1 LIYYATAYTL
11 HRRFDFVEVDLANV
25 NGVAY
30 AAQLMYFICYKD
42 KLQYAVVRYFHH
54 FAKIEPN
61 LGVYVCREDDVDASR
76 SYGVV
81 PVKSI
86 VCHAHLIPDLDALEA
101 SADGSRWVVPP
112 NCDYFWDKV
121 QDGRIS
127 RSLSGA
133 VELSSGGELPF
144 LPDEQFG
151 EKHGGKLCAALPLL
165 GMIVDI
171 HALWSHY
178 LF

>member
-1 LIYYATAYTL
+1 MIYYATAYTL

-86 VCHAHLIPDLDALEA
+86 VCHAHLIPDLDALET

-133 VELSSGGELPF
+133 VELSSGGGASVFARRTVRRKARREALRR
-144 LPDEQFG
+144 
-151 EKHGGKLCAALPLL
+151 AAAAR
-165 GMIVDI
+165 DD
-171 HALWSHY
+171 S
-178 LF
+178 